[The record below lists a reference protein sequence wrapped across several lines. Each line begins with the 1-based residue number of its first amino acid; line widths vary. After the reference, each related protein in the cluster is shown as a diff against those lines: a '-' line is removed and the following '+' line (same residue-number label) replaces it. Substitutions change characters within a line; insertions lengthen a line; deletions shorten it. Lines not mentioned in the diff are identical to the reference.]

1 MQTIISAESLVV
13 ERRDQQ
19 DRTPQFDAGESV
31 VMITPPLSGD
41 YWAYRVTLSDQQ
53 AVIGFPKFFTVGI
66 GFAVEAAD
74 WNTNLPYTCSA
85 AEIASHIADNKGDDR
100 IDDATVIRAIELI
113 QLAIV
118 QDRG

>member
-1 MQTIISAESLVV
+1 MQTIISAEDLVV

-19 DRTPQFDAGESV
+19 DRTPQFDAGEYV

-41 YWAYRVTLSDQQ
+41 YWACRVTLSDQQ
-53 AVIGFPKFFTVGI
+53 AVIGFPKFSTVGI
-66 GFAVEAAD
+66 GFAVEAA
-74 WNTNLPYTCSA
+74 
-85 AEIASHIADNKGDDR
+85 EIASHIAENKGDDR

-118 QDRG
+118 QDRGVDDA